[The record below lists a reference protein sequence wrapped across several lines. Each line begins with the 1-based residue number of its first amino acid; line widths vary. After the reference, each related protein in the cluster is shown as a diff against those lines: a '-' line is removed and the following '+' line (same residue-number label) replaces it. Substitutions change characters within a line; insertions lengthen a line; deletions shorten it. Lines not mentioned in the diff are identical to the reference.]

1 MFHPFC
7 AHELVDHAFDR
18 DGLLAG
24 DQHLETVIVI
34 EKDVHSRDVSGP
46 RMIVLQG
53 SQQSL
58 HVPRMMIRSF
68 SGALQ

>member
-1 MFHPFC
+1 MNWSIMRLTAMDC
-7 AHELVDHAFDR
+7 Q
-18 DGLLAG
+18 AG
-24 DQHLETVIVI
+24 DQHLEKVIVI
-34 EKDVHSRDVSGP
+34 EMDVHSRDVSGP